1 MTVDLVTGAARGMGR
16 ACAELLARPDRTLVL
31 TDIDG
36 GPLADAA
43 AALGADATPC
53 DVSDADSVAAL
64 ATYIAE
70 RGTLGTVVHAAGISP
85 TMAPWDRIWD
95 VDLRGTA
102 LLLDALRPQV
112 VPGSV
117 AICFASMAADL
128 ITDTGDPIIDAV
140 LDDPLAED
148 LIARVAALD
157 DPSVR
162 EPGSAYA
169 WAKRGVVRLC
179 RREAIAWGPLGGRVC
194 SVSPGII
201 NTEMGQ
207 AELAAE
213 STMQYM
219 LAKTPLG
226 RLGEAIEVA
235 RVVAF
240 LASSDAAYVTGID
253 VRVDGGTVT
262 GLRG

>member
-16 ACAELLARPDRTLVL
+16 ACAELLVDPGRTLVL
-31 TDIDG
+31 TDVDEVALAG
-36 GPLADAA
+36 AAAELRADA
-43 AALGADATPC
+43 LRC
-53 DVSDADSVAAL
+53 DVSDATSVDAL
-64 ATYIAE
+64 AAFVAE
-70 RGTLGTVVHAAGISP
+70 RGPLGAVIHAAGISP
-85 TMAPWDRIWD
+85 TMASWDRIWD

-102 LLLDALRPQV
+102 LLLAALRPQV

-117 AICFASMAADL
+117 AVCFASMAAGL
-128 ITDTGDPIIDAV
+128 ITSGGDPTIDAV
-140 LDDPLAED
+140 LDEPLSDD
-148 LIARVAALD
+148 LIARLAGLD
-157 DPSVR
+157 DASVR

-179 RREAIAWGPLGGRVC
+179 QREAIAWGPLGGRVC

-213 STMQYM
+213 PAMQYM
-219 LAKTPLG
+219 LSKTPLA
-226 RLGEAIEVA
+226 RLGEPIEVA

-240 LASSDAAYVTGID
+240 LASPNASYVTGID